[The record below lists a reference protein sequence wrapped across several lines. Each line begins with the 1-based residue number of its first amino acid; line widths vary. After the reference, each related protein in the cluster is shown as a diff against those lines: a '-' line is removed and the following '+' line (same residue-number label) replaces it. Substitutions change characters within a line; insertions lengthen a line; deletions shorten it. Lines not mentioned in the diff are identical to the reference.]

1 MKRLAIVTSLL
12 MIASLTLAAPV
23 LAAPPANDVYAGAIA
38 VSAGYSAT
46 LDTTEA
52 TTDAND
58 VEINANCGA
67 PATDASVWYT
77 LTAATDTWIAVDV
90 SASNYSAGVIVA
102 SGSPGSFEI
111 QACGPGATAFLAVAG
126 TPYSILAFDDQ
137 GDGGGNG
144 GTLDIKVAEIP
155 PPPEITL
162 TVNKSG
168 LFNSKTGSATIKGT
182 VTCTGGPVDF
192 SEIDVF
198 VRQVVGRFFIDG
210 SGFIEGFACDGTA
223 QDWSAEVFGFNGT
236 FRGGKAATV
245 TFAFACGQFLCGA
258 GFDESI
264 VQLKGARK

>member
-23 LAAPPANDVYAGAIA
+23 LAAAPANDVYAGAVV

-46 LDTTEA
+46 LDTSEA
-52 TTDAND
+52 TTDTTDAE
-58 VEINANCGA
+58 VNADCGA

-77 LTAATDTWIAVDV
+77 LTATTDTWIAVDV
-90 SASNYSAGVIVA
+90 SASDYSAGVAVA
-102 SGSPGSFEI
+102 SGIPGGFVLE
-111 QACGPGATAFLAVAG
+111 ACGPGATAFFAAAG
-126 TPYSILAFDDQ
+126 TKYSILAFDDQ

-144 GTLDIKVAEIP
+144 GLLDIKVAAIP
-155 PPPEITL
+155 PPPEMTL

-168 LFNSKTGSATIKGT
+168 QFNSKTGSATISGT
-182 VTCTGGPVDF
+182 VTCSGGPVDF

-198 VRQVVGRFFIDG
+198 IRQVVGRFFIDG
-210 SGFIEGFACDGTA
+210 SGFIEGFTCDGTS
-223 QDWSAEVFGFNGT
+223 QIWSVEVFGFNGT

-245 TFAFACGQFLCGA
+245 TFAIACGEFLCGT
-258 GFDESI
+258 GYDESV

>member
-23 LAAPPANDVYAGAIA
+23 LAAAPGNDVYTGAIA

-46 LDTTEA
+46 LDTSEA

-77 LTAATDTWIAVDV
+77 LTSATDAWFAVDV
-90 SASNYSAGVIVA
+90 SASDYSAGVAVA
-102 SGSPGSFEI
+102 SGSPGSFEL
-111 QACGPGATAFLAVAG
+111 QACGPGATAFFAAAG
-126 TPYSILAFDDQ
+126 TTYSILAFDDQ

-162 TVNKSG
+162 TVNRSG
-168 LFNSKTGSATIKGT
+168 LFNSKTGSATISGT

-198 VRQVVGRFFIDG
+198 IRQVVGRFFIDG
-210 SGFIEGFACDGTA
+210 SGFIEGFSCDGVRQT
-223 QDWSAEVFGFNGT
+223 WSAEVFGFNGT

-245 TFAFACGQFLCGA
+245 TFAIACGEFLCGF
-258 GFDESI
+258 GYDESV